1 MKLETARLLLSVPRL
16 IDAPE
21 LFDFLGDVDA
31 MRQTSRLETLRD
43 CRRHI
48 AGHERQRRKVGY
60 GPWTVRTK
68 ADGEIVGFGGLYDD
82 PFDPGWGI
90 EVGYAFASRAW
101 GNGYATELTNFCLAL
116 ARQEL
121 GVYLVRAFAHPDN
134 AASRRVLEKA
144 GFREQRFIL
153 EMNRYLYE
161 HRLQMPQISS
171 AKVERDQCPS
181 SATVPR

>member
-1 MKLETARLLLSVPRL
+1 MKPETARLLLSVPRL

-31 MRQTSRLETLRD
+31 MRQTSRLETPRD

-82 PFDPGWGI
+82 PSIP
-90 EVGYAFASRAW
+90 VGESKSVTLSLREH
-101 GNGYATELTNFCLAL
+101 GVTAT
-116 ARQEL
+116 
-121 GVYLVRAFAHPDN
+121 P
-134 AASRRVLEKA
+134 
-144 GFREQRFIL
+144 
-153 EMNRYLYE
+153 
-161 HRLQMPQISS
+161 
-171 AKVERDQCPS
+171 PS
-181 SATVPR
+181 